1 MADDDF
7 DLYGEDDGFNGN
19 PPSQVQVGLML
30 FVALSQILALIKSRK
45 GRSSG

>member
-7 DLYGEDDGFNGN
+7 DLYGEDDGFSSN

-30 FVALSQILALIKSRK
+30 FVARFQVLELIKSRK